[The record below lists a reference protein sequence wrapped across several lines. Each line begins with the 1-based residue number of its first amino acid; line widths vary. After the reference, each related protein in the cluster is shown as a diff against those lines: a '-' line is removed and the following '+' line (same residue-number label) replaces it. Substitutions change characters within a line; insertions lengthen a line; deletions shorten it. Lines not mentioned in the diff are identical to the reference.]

1 MCFPLINITFKNVK
15 LLTILEIS
23 IVLCKKVVDLYL
35 QKKKLQIK
43 QVEWHVS

>member
-35 QKKKLQIK
+35 QKKELQIK